1 MGYSCTYFQCSREYK
16 GNTSS
21 LAEEPWGLY
30 EIVLSKQIKDQQTL
44 MQEGAEITAPI
55 TT

>member
-1 MGYSCTYFQCSREYK
+1 MNIRATQVHW
-16 GNTSS
+16 
-21 LAEEPWGLY
+21 AEEPWGLY